1 MEELV
6 TLLEKTEDVKLHK
19 PAFLSMWDNRI
30 FVISCA
36 FAVLLDPLFSYIFL
50 INDDKKCVMVDR
62 KLKLAYVTLRSATD
76 ISYALDIIFCLWRIR
91 NAKIL
96 EAWGMMSTV
105 SLNGKRSV
113 SPLLL
118 VHIFVALPL
127 PQVTLLTA
135 RGVDSVLLLFTLIQY
150 TVRVYR
156 IYGSLGQQPNIAT
169 VKGSWLKATLDF
181 FPFILAAHLFGAA
194 WYYLAVDRIVTC
206 WMDAIG
212 KYDPYCDD
220 LKSSN
225 TVENTKSLINKSCS
239 KSSSNTIV
247 DFGIYN
253 SAIQSGLTKSTK
265 LSLKLLQGFW
275 WGLRNLSSFG
285 SNLDTSLPASEIIFS
300 IFLSISGIVLFLI
313 YFNGR
318 LKVLKKRSKHRKLR
332 QKMQMMNPEID
343 LWLSKNAL
351 PKNLKTVIVKNVQQK
366 LAKNNV
372 VNTDNFLC
380 NLPIKDRRDIVS
392 HLGLTSLKKVSMFKS
407 MDARILKAICEHLKL
422 VTYNEDSYIIRDG
435 EPLEKMFFVTSGT
448 AWSYTTS
455 TNANVA
461 GSTNN
466 GSSIIKCLARG
477 DFYGEELLNWATTK
491 FASFSEFPIS
501 TRTLKTQTKVEGFVL
516 RANDLKSVVAKFWW
530 YFSSKNLHQLNNS
543 QLEQWQN
550 LAASSLQAKWRLRHE
565 RLIKTERK

>member
-1 MEELV
+1 MEDSHTDGSVAISIGPDRNISEDGSSAARETRSTSPKWPTMEELV

-275 WGLRNLSSFG
+275 WGLRNLRFVH
-285 SNLDTSLPASEIIFS
+285 L
-300 IFLSISGIVLFLI
+300 
-313 YFNGR
+313 Y
-318 LKVLKKRSKHRKLR
+318 KH
-332 QKMQMMNPEID
+332 M
-343 LWLSKNAL
+343 
-351 PKNLKTVIVKNVQQK
+351 
-366 LAKNNV
+366 
-372 VNTDNFLC
+372 
-380 NLPIKDRRDIVS
+380 
-392 HLGLTSLKKVSMFKS
+392 
-407 MDARILKAICEHLKL
+407 
-422 VTYNEDSYIIRDG
+422 
-435 EPLEKMFFVTSGT
+435 
-448 AWSYTTS
+448 
-455 TNANVA
+455 
-461 GSTNN
+461 
-466 GSSIIKCLARG
+466 
-477 DFYGEELLNWATTK
+477 
-491 FASFSEFPIS
+491 
-501 TRTLKTQTKVEGFVL
+501 
-516 RANDLKSVVAKFWW
+516 
-530 YFSSKNLHQLNNS
+530 
-543 QLEQWQN
+543 
-550 LAASSLQAKWRLRHE
+550 
-565 RLIKTERK
+565 